1 MPMDSLTASILCQQ
15 PNWGSL
21 ARAWYQQAAA
31 DPILA
36 PYCAVLDPDVV
47 QQAAEDW
54 LHDRPADVATE
65 ALRAVL
71 QTLGTS
77 QLNALIAH
85 FSIAADGI
93 NLPEEQAE
101 DALDRLLACRQHY
114 QTQLDET
121 TKLMN
126 TTVMNQSDMHYKD
139 LLQRAIDAS
148 SCRIEFDNK
157 GTIVAINKN
166 MLDLIGYDKEEM
178 VIGKA
183 SRLMMPRAE
192 ERIAEY
198 EAFWKL
204 ISEGQGQEGEY
215 PVLSLTGEEV
225 WIQASYTPLFDE
237 NGLLQR
243 VICIATDITKR
254 KKGMLQAE
262 ALKRAID
269 LSFGRVEFDMNGKIV
284 DSNKHFLKM
293 VGIKDISAIKGEDV
307 AAFMP
312 KEYVQSKDY
321 VELWEKLHSGENH
334 SGDYQRITSDG
345 RKIWIRTV
353 FTPVKDEKGSIERVI
368 EIISDVTDQKRFLN
382 EINRVIVLAGQEG
395 KLSARLDAS
404 TAVGD
409 WKTLASSVNLLLES
423 IAQPVNELSDVV
435 SALAE
440 GDLTQKFD
448 SFTEGDIKKLGE
460 QLNSA
465 ISNVSVLLAQ
475 ISEVGN
481 LVAASAEEMLTKG
494 EDMKNTTLE
503 VASATQQMAEGAQQQ
518 AQQTDEAS
526 KMMDNVL
533 MSVNVM
539 ANKAGLI
546 NNSALQGQQNSTQ
559 GLRTI
564 DQVANSMVEIQ
575 DSASST
581 SSSINILS
589 ERSEEIASALSVI
602 TDIASQTNLLALNA
616 AIEAARA
623 GDAGRGFAV
632 VAEEIRKLAEGS
644 RKSAVDIEKVIREV
658 QKDIHTTTRAIDNME
673 LSVKSGMDAS
683 KQAQSVFES
692 IAQASDE
699 TLSLSK
705 EIVEATEQQR
715 DSIHA
720 TAQNIEK
727 IVIVAEETASG
738 TEQVASSSRV
748 LSQGMNEVTAT
759 SEDLAKVAI
768 QLRDNISKFKLQQ

>member
-1 MPMDSLTASILCQQ
+1 MDSPTASTSCQQ
-15 PNWGSL
+15 PDWGSL
-21 ARAWYQQAAA
+21 ARAWYQQASA

-47 QQAAEDW
+47 QNAAEDW
-54 LHDRPADVATE
+54 LHDRPAYVATE

-93 NLPEEQAE
+93 NLPEAQAE
-101 DALDRLLACRQHY
+101 DTLDRLLACRQHY

-121 TKLMN
+121 TKLTN

-148 SCRIEFDNK
+148 SCRIEFDNQ
-157 GTIVAINKN
+157 GIIVAINKN
-166 MLDLIGYDKEEM
+166 MLDLLGYDKET
-178 VIGKA
+178 VIGKD

-192 ERIAEY
+192 ERTVEY
-198 EAFWKL
+198 EAFWRL
-204 ISEGQGQEGEY
+204 IRQGNVQQGEY

-225 WIQASYTPLFDE
+225 WIQASYAPLFNE
-237 NGLLQR
+237 ARELQR

-254 KKGMLQAE
+254 KKGMLEAE

-269 LSFGRVEFDMNGKIV
+269 LSFGRIEFDMDGKII
-284 DSNKHFLKM
+284 DGNEHFLK
-293 VGIKDISAIKGEDV
+293 VAGINDIREIEGKRV
-307 AAFMP
+307 AGFISN
-312 KEYVQSKDY
+312 EYIESDDY
-321 VELWEKLHSGENH
+321 AELWEKLRRGENH
-334 SGDYQRITSDG
+334 SGDYHRVTLDG
-345 RKIWIRTV
+345 REIWTRAV
-353 FTPVKDEKGSIERVI
+353 FTPVKDEKGTLERVI
-368 EIISDVTDQKRFLN
+368 EITSDITDQKKFLN
-382 EINRVIVLAGQEG
+382 EINRVIVSAGEEG
-395 KLSARLDAS
+395 QLSARLDAS

-423 IAQPVNELSDVV
+423 IALPVNELSDVV

-448 SFTEGDIKKLGE
+448 SFTEGDIKQLGE

-465 ISNVSVLLAQ
+465 IGNVGALLAQ

-533 MSVNVM
+533 MSVDVM

-559 GLRTI
+559 GLKTI

-575 DSASST
+575 SSANST

-644 RKSAVDIEKVIREV
+644 RKSAIDIEKVIREV
-658 QKDIHTTTRAIDNME
+658 QKDIHTTTKAIDNME

-699 TLSLSK
+699 TLSLSN

-715 DSIHA
+715 NSIHA

-768 QLRDNISKFKLQQ
+768 QLRENISKFKLQQ

>member
-1 MPMDSLTASILCQQ
+1 MDSPTASRPQQ
-15 PNWGSL
+15 PDWGSL
-21 ARAWYQQAAA
+21 AHAWYQHAAT
-31 DPILA
+31 DPILS
-36 PYCAVLDPDVV
+36 PYCDVLDPVVV
-47 QQAAEDW
+47 QRAAEDW

-71 QTLGTS
+71 QTLGPS

-85 FSIAADGI
+85 FSMAADGI
-93 NLPEEQAE
+93 NLPEDQAE
-101 DALDRLLACRQHY
+101 VTLDRLLACRQHY
-114 QTQLDET
+114 QLQLDQKET
-121 TKLMN
+121 TKLTN
-126 TTVMNQSDMHYKD
+126 TTLMNQSDMHYQA

-148 SCRIEFDNK
+148 SCRIEFDHQ
-157 GTIVAINKN
+157 GIIIAINQN
-166 MLDLIGYDKEEM
+166 MLELLGFKSEEG
-178 VIGKA
+178 VLGKD

-198 EAFWKL
+198 ELFWSR
-204 ISEGQGQEGEY
+204 IREGDTQKGEY
-215 PVLSLTGEEV
+215 PVLTPAGEEI
-225 WIQASYTPLFDE
+225 WIQAAYTPLFDE
-237 NGLLQR
+237 EGELQR
-243 VICIATDITKR
+243 VICIATDITNR
-254 KKGMLQAE
+254 KKSALQAE
-262 ALKRAID
+262 ALKRAVDI
-269 LSFGRVEFDMNGKIV
+269 SFARVEFDVNGNILDGNDLFLEAAGYDSIEQVKGRRVAGFIEPEYIESERYREIWNRIV
-284 DSNKHFLKM
+284 
-293 VGIKDISAIKGEDV
+293 GGES
-307 AAFMP
+307 
-312 KEYVQSKDY
+312 YT
-321 VELWEKLHSGENH
+321 
-334 SGDYQRITSDG
+334 GDYKRIREDG
-345 RKIWIRTV
+345 KQVWTRAV
-353 FTPVKDEKGSIERVI
+353 FTPIKDNNGEVERII
-368 EIISDVTDQKRFLN
+368 EIATDITDQKKFIN

-423 IAQPVNELSDVV
+423 IALPVTELSDVV

-448 SFTEGDIKKLGE
+448 SFTEGDIKELGE

-465 ISNVSVLLAQ
+465 IGNVSSLLGQ

-481 LVAASAEEMLTKG
+481 LVAASAEEMLNKG

-533 MSVNVM
+533 MSVDTM
-539 ANKAGLI
+539 ASKAGLI

-559 GLRTI
+559 GLKTI
-564 DQVANSMVEIQ
+564 DRVANSMVEIQ
-575 DSASST
+575 ESANST
-581 SSSINILS
+581 SSSINIFS

-602 TDIASQTNLLALNA
+602 TDIAAQTNLLALNA

-644 RKSAVDIEKVIREV
+644 RKSAVDIEKVVREV
-658 QKDIHTTTRAIDNME
+658 QKDIRATTKAIETME
-673 LSVKSGMDAS
+673 KSVKSGMEAS
-683 KQAQSVFES
+683 QEAQSVFES
-692 IAQASDE
+692 IAKASHE
-699 TLSLSK
+699 TLDLSK

-715 DSIHA
+715 TSIHA

-759 SEDLAKVAI
+759 SEDLAKVAT
-768 QLRDNISKFKLQQ
+768 QLRENISMFKLQQQ